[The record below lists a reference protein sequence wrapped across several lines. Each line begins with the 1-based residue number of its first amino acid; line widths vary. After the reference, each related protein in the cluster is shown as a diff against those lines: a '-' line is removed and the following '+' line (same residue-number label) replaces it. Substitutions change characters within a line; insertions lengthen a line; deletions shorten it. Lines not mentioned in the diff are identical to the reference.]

1 MRFVSLISFL
11 LLALSSAKVESKGG
25 GSIGIRAGFEDD
37 ESDYIPAT
45 FHFEKAKEED
55 SSWFGTKFIMAPITV
70 PIDVAIKLNKGKS
83 LNEIRKE
90 DQNYVIG
97 YVVLAYGL
105 GKIQDMY
112 FFQTMEDFHASSD
125 SVSNLKPKNI
135 LVISKPKGVTSHKP
149 GETVEYYKN
158 KYNPDSIKVLEVA
171 SPAELSALIWKLN
184 EEKVK
189 YDRLDM
195 ILHGTPGKLIF
206 DNGEIDI
213 KNISILG
220 PIEFMTP
227 GAELRLVSCTV
238 GCDYNFMRNSDEFLR
253 KLGRLFMP
261 EGGRI
266 VASPKI
272 VNSMLESRHSEV
284 YKKVMSFINIIGIGG
299 PLRLKLAIDSI
310 DGLFTEELYQKA
322 WNARYIDIPPMNM
335 ANDCPSQFVKLVTPQ
350 K

>member
-1 MRFVSLISFL
+1 
-11 LLALSSAKVESKGG
+11 
-25 GSIGIRAGFEDD
+25 
-37 ESDYIPAT
+37 
-45 FHFEKAKEED
+45 
-55 SSWFGTKFIMAPITV
+55 
-70 PIDVAIKLNKGKS
+70 
-83 LNEIRKE
+83 
-90 DQNYVIG
+90 
-97 YVVLAYGL
+97 
-105 GKIQDMY
+105 
-112 FFQTMEDFHASSD
+112 
-125 SVSNLKPKNI
+125 
-135 LVISKPKGVTSHKP
+135 
-149 GETVEYYKN
+149 
-158 KYNPDSIKVLEVA
+158 
-171 SPAELSALIWKLN
+171 
-184 EEKVK
+184 
-189 YDRLDM
+189 
-195 ILHGTPGKLIF
+195 
-206 DNGEIDI
+206 
-213 KNISILG
+213 
-220 PIEFMTP
+220 MTP

-284 YKKVMSFINIIGIGG
+284 YKKLMSFINIIGIGG